1 MNPYIFILEEHC
13 RNASHGDYKPCG
25 NSCIMSAVALE
36 ELLKACKIT
45 LNDVISWDTTNVL
58 PLHHKLE
65 ARCSEGEEVLR
76 SLV

>member
-1 MNPYIFILEEHC
+1 
-13 RNASHGDYKPCG
+13 
-25 NSCIMSAVALE
+25 MSAVALE

-76 SLV
+76 SLI